1 MRLQISTNKPL
12 NNSLSYNKLEIC
24 GGDMLIEGFISI
36 EDSGIP
42 TFVIKQPEADWDE
55 VLLSGFLTSIHEFC
69 SLVLNSGNLSNIQFQ
84 EKQIFC
90 SFASKLEI
98 KFVLVAKKSIP
109 NDIAEYCLHELQEQY
124 TVFFTTKNKKK
135 KKVTKTQSDKFSKSI
150 AVPTIEKWE
159 TKALDLELMDD

>member
-1 MRLQISTNKPL
+1 MYYI
-12 NNSLSYNKLEIC
+12 KLEIC

-42 TFVIKQPEADWDE
+42 TFVIKQPDANWDE

-69 SLVLNSGNLSNIQFQ
+69 ILALNSGNLSNIQFQ

-98 KFVLVAKKSIP
+98 KFALVAKKTIP
-109 NDIAEYCLHELQEQY
+109 NDIAEYCLNELQEQY
-124 TVFFTTKNKKK
+124 TVFFTTTKGNRK
-135 KKVTKTQSDKFSKSI
+135 KKVTKTQSDKFAKSI

-159 TKALDLELMDD
+159 TKALDLELKKI